1 VFSPSLQR
9 FRRYIWAAALLSAVV
24 GAVVAVRLDGPGRA
38 TASVRHGPAII
49 HRPGEH
55 WMATWAASP
64 QAPIAGNLSERGFAD
79 QTVREIVDASAGGAM
94 VRVRLSN
101 AFGDRPLRIA
111 AASVARQ
118 REGAEL
124 VPGTARALSFDG
136 GASVLIGAGRAVASD
151 PVVLPVHPGTRLAVS
166 LYLSA
171 ATGPVTQHTQ
181 ARQTNWVAAGSRTLD
196 QSGHAF
202 FVPTQSWY
210 LLSGVDVLAPRRDRG
225 VVVAFGDSI
234 TDGVGSP
241 LDADARYPND
251 LARRLAGLPG
261 PTLGV
266 VDAGIGGNR
275 VVHATPCCGAGAVA
289 RFRSD
294 VLSQPGV
301 REVILLEGINDIGE
315 SQSRGWLTA
324 PHTSVSAL
332 QIVMGYEKIIAMAH
346 AAGVR
351 VLGATLTPFHG
362 ARYWTPAGEVKREA
376 VNSWIRTSG
385 AFDGVIDFAEVLAEP
400 GDPEQ
405 LAPAFDS
412 GDHLHP
418 DAAGYRAMARVVDLA
433 TLVRDA
439 GPLTPRP
446 TRPR

>member
-9 FRRYIWAAALLSAVV
+9 FRRYLWAAALLSAVV
-24 GAVVAVRLDGPGRA
+24 GAAVAIRLDGPGRA
-38 TASVRHGPAII
+38 TASVRNGPAII
-49 HRPGEH
+49 HQPGEH
-55 WMATWAASP
+55 WVATWAASP

-79 QTVREIVDASAGGAM
+79 QTVRQIVDASAGGAM

-124 VPGTARALSFDG
+124 AAGTARALSFDG
-136 GASVLIGAGRAVASD
+136 RASVVIGAGRAVASD
-151 PVVLPVHPGTRLAVS
+151 PVVLRVRPGTHLAVS

-171 ATGPVTQHTQ
+171 PSGPVTQHTQ
-181 ARQTNWVAAGSRTLD
+181 ARQTNWVAAGPRTLD
-196 QSGHAF
+196 QSGRAF
-202 FVPTQSWY
+202 FTQTQSWY

-251 LARRLAGLPG
+251 LARRLAGLAG
-261 PTLGV
+261 PTLSV
-266 VDAGIGGNR
+266 VDEGIGGNR

-301 REVILLEGINDIGE
+301 RAVILLEGINDIGE
-315 SQSRGWLTA
+315 SQSHGPLTA

-332 QIVMGYEKIIAMAH
+332 EIVDGYERIIAMAH

-376 VNSWIRTSG
+376 VNRWIRTSG
-385 AFDGVIDFAEVLAEP
+385 AFDGVIDFADVVAEP

-418 DAAGYRAMARVVDLA
+418 NAAGYRAMARAVDLA

>member
-9 FRRYIWAAALLSAVV
+9 FRRYLWAVAVLAAVV
-24 GAVVAVRLDGPGRA
+24 WAVVAVRLDGAGRA
-38 TASVRHGPAII
+38 TASVRHGPAAI
-49 HRPGEH
+49 HLPGEH
-55 WMATWAASP
+55 WVAAWGASP
-64 QAPIAGNLSERGFAD
+64 QAPIAGNLSEVGFANA
-79 QTVREIVDASAGGAM
+79 TVREIVDVSAGGAM

-101 AFGDRPLRIA
+101 AFGAKPMHVA

-118 REGAEL
+118 HQGAEL
-124 VPGTARALSFDG
+124 APGTVRTLSFDG
-136 GASVLIGAGRAVASD
+136 RRSAVIAPGRAVASD
-151 PVVLPVHPGTRLAVS
+151 PVVLGVHPGTHLAVS

-171 ATGPVTQHTQ
+171 PSGPVTQHTQ
-181 ARQTNWVAAGSRTLD
+181 ARQTNWVAAGPRTQD
-196 QSGHAF
+196 QSDRAF
-202 FVPTQSWY
+202 FTQTQSWY

-251 LARRLAGLPG
+251 LARRLAALSGT
-261 PTLGV
+261 TLSV

-275 VVHATPCCGAGAVA
+275 VVHGTQCCGAGAVT
-289 RFRSD
+289 RFGRD
-294 VLSQPGV
+294 VLGQPGV

-315 SQSRGWLTA
+315 SQSHGPSTA
-324 PHTSVSAL
+324 PHTGVSAL
-332 QIVMGYEKIIAMAH
+332 QIVDGYEKIIAMAH

-362 ARYWTPAGEVKREA
+362 ARYWTPAGEAKRES
-376 VNSWIRTSG
+376 VNRWISTSG
-385 AFDGVIDFAEVLAEP
+385 AFDGVIDFAAVVAEA
-400 GDPEQ
+400 GDPTQ

-418 DAAGYRAMARVVDLA
+418 NAAGYRAMARAVNLA
-433 TLVRDA
+433 ALVRGA
-439 GPLTPRP
+439 GPLTPRLTEP
-446 TRPR
+446 